1 MKFWEIVMIR
11 RFGENVKSGIKYT
24 RRAGV
29 YALLPVNGGILLTH
43 QMEPE
48 PEFQLPGGGVD
59 TGEQPISALHREV
72 MEETGWTI
80 SNVRRLGA
88 FRRYVFM
95 PEYNLWAEKV
105 CTVFIA
111 NPVLRRS
118 DPTEV
123 GHSDHI
129 VPISLA
135 AELVENPADRS
146 FILEYVCRN

>member
-1 MKFWEIVMIR
+1 MIR
-11 RFGENVKSGIKYT
+11 RFGENVKNHIKYI

-29 YALLPVNGGILLTH
+29 YALLPMGGSLLLTH

-48 PEFQLPGGGVD
+48 PEFQLPGGGID
-59 TGEQPISALHREV
+59 AGEQPITALHREI
-72 MEETGWTI
+72 MEETGWAI
-80 SNVRRLGA
+80 SNVRRIGA

-95 PEYNLWAEKV
+95 PEYDLWAEKV

-118 DPTEV
+118 EPTDT

-129 VPISLA
+129 VPIRLA
-135 AELVENPADRS
+135 AELVKNPADRT
-146 FILEYVCRN
+146 FILEYLYRNFC